1 MRSQKLIVFRGFA
14 HLAHELPLNGATTDH
29 GRRKLARHGHLRQTT
44 SNACGL
50 AGYTRTWF
58 SQVVGISRAYS
69 ALGLTLLLWTTLAH
83 PQGTPS
89 SGTSIEDEAA
99 EQTEPAQER
108 STPYAA
114 VEKPVALHITTPQVD
129 AIPDQDIEVVVELTI
144 DKQGSIIAASL
155 VSGDEPFASAALKEA
170 PNWTFRPARR
180 NDKPVESKIYFL
192 VTFSPPEA
200 PDEETLEPQ
209 VEQGKVALPR
219 NSSQNNPIF
228 SGEILEEVV
237 VAGRM
242 RNPGSTTMTR
252 KEVNNLAGAFGDPLR
267 AIESMPG
274 VSPIA
279 SGLPL
284 FFVRAA
290 PPGNVG
296 YYIDGIRVPLL
307 YHAFLG
313 PSVLHPAMIK
323 SVELN
328 AGPMPVEFGRFAG
341 AALEAE
347 LTPIDDYKAEASLR
361 LIDVGAF
368 AQSRFA
374 KERGYVQ
381 LSGRYSYT
389 ALLVSLFSPGTRL
402 DYWDYQGRAGYAI
415 GNRDELSVM
424 GLGAYDYVGADGEA
438 VAGTEYHRIDLRW
451 DHQFSSRD
459 RLRTAVTW
467 GKDRTQSSV
476 GSIKDNLWGARLN
489 FEHSADAYQV
499 RSGADI
505 WIDQYELQ
513 IDPAVAEPENYLAL
527 FPTRTDVT
535 GGAFVDVVLSA
546 ADNVQVIP
554 GARFDHYTS
563 LGTTLFSVDPRV
575 SLVINVTKRLTAT
588 HMLGTAHQTPNF
600 VPNVPG
606 AQVGGLDGGL
616 QRTLQAAAKYE
627 YEFPFD
633 LNTSL
638 AFYING
644 TQQLTD
650 PIGLGQ
656 SFSIDETSAAT
667 RSQGR
672 GYGVELY
679 IKRPLTHR
687 LSGFISYTLS
697 TALRSL
703 ERITTRPGYDRP
715 HVLNLALSYDLGWNL
730 RTSVKLALASG
741 IPGRRTT
748 LDGFIFD
755 QSRSSPYVRLDARI
769 DKRFVINDSLNWG
782 LSLEALNATYSGN
795 VTSRSCGQDGCTNKG
810 TAPIFLPLFG
820 ADIAWR

>member
-1 MRSQKLIVFRGFA
+1 MRSQKLVVFRGFA

-89 SGTSIEDEAA
+89 SGKSIDDEKAA
-99 EQTEPAQER
+99 QTEPAQER

-129 AIPDQDIEVVVELTI
+129 AIPDQDTEVVVELTI
-144 DKQGSIIAASL
+144 DKQGSIVAASL
-155 VSGDEPFASAALKEA
+155 VSGEEPFASAALKEA

-209 VEQGKVALPR
+209 VEQGNIPQPQRPAQGG
-219 NSSQNNPIF
+219 SIF
-228 SGEILEEVV
+228 SGEVLEEVIV
-237 VAGRM
+237 VGDSVD
-242 RNPGSTTMTR
+242 PGGTTITR
-252 KEVNNLAGAFGDPLR
+252 LEVNNIAGAFGDPLR

-274 VSPIA
+274 VTPIA

-284 FFVRAA
+284 FFVRGA

-296 YYIDGIRVPLL
+296 YFIDGIRVPLL

-328 AGPMPVEFGRFAG
+328 AGPMPTRFGRFAG
-341 AALEAE
+341 ASVEAE
-347 LTPIDDYKAEASLR
+347 LAPVDDYKVEGNLR
-361 LIDVGAF
+361 LIDIGAF

-389 ALLVSLFSPGTRL
+389 ALLISLFSPGTRL

-415 GNRDELSVM
+415 GNRDEISVM
-424 GLGAYDYVGADGEA
+424 GLGAHDYVGADGDA

-459 RLRTAVTW
+459 HLRTAVTW

-489 FEHSADAYQV
+489 FEHRADNYQI
-499 RSGADI
+499 RSGADV
-505 WIDQYELQ
+505 WVDQYELQ
-513 IDPAVAEPENYLAL
+513 IDPAVAEPENYLTL

-546 ADNVQVIP
+546 TDNVQVIP

-563 LGTTLFSVDPRV
+563 LGKTLFSVDPRV
-575 SLVINVTKRLTAT
+575 SLAVQVTKRLAAIHT
-588 HMLGTAHQTPNF
+588 LGTAHQTPNF

-606 AQVGGLDGGL
+606 AQVGGLEGGL
-616 QRTLQAAAKYE
+616 QRSLQAAAQYK
-627 YEFPFD
+627 YEFPFN
-633 LNTSL
+633 LSTSL
-638 AFYING
+638 TLYING

-656 SFSIDETSAAT
+656 SFSIDETSANA

-672 GYGVELY
+672 AYGMELY
-679 IKRPLTHR
+679 VKRPLTRR
-687 LSGFISYTLS
+687 LTGFVSYTLS
-697 TALRSL
+697 TSRRSFD
-703 ERITTRPGYDRP
+703 RITTRPGYDRP
-715 HVLNLALSYDLGWNL
+715 HVLNLALSYEFGWNL
-730 RTSVKLALASG
+730 RASMKLALASG
-741 IPGRRTT
+741 VPGRDTT
-748 LDGFIFD
+748 LDGFVFD
-755 QSRSSPYVRLDARI
+755 QSRSRPYARLDAKVE
-769 DKRFVINDSLNWG
+769 KRFIVSDTLNWG
-782 LSLEALNATYSGN
+782 IYFEALNATYSGN
-795 VTSRSCGQDGCTNKG
+795 ITSRTCGPEGCKNHG
-810 TAPIFLPLFG
+810 TAPISLPLLG